1 MDKSVAK
8 KQTFFSSKQAIARLL
23 KKKTKIVTKAVL
35 LLT

>member
-23 KKKTKIVTKAVL
+23 PITAKIVTKAVL